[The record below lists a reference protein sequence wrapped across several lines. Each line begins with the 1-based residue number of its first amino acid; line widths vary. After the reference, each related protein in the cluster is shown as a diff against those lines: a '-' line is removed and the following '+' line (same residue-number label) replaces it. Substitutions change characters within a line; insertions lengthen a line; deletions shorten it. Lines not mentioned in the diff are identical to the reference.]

1 MDLSAFFR
9 VHPSFFSYLPV
20 GSLIL
25 ISFPSKRIVENEDE
39 KQYSKRVPMFV
50 RKHNETSFNIANQPY
65 GKEGDYEYK
74 SLDIKYTDDVI
85 IYKKYAI
92 QTIIEMRLIH
102 NSLIEKDE
110 RIRDL
115 ERSNIELTERIN
127 AIEKTLYRMK
137 NNINSF

>member
-9 VHPSFFSYLPV
+9 VHSSLFPYIPV
-20 GSLIL
+20 SSPIL
-25 ISFPSKRIVENEDE
+25 ISFLLKQNSEDE
-39 KQYSKRVPMFV
+39 KKYSNRVPMFV
-50 RKHNETSFNIANQPY
+50 KKHDENSFNIANQQY

-74 SLDIKYTDDVI
+74 SLNIKYTDDVI
-85 IYKKYAI
+85 IYKKYSS
-92 QTIIEMRLIH
+92 QTIIEMRLIF

-127 AIEKTLYRMK
+127 AIEKTIFRMK
-137 NNINSF
+137 NANLNTF